1 MIRCVKTYNSKTYCY
16 QLDETREE
24 LTKLE
29 KEIVYLWNG
38 IDKWLK
44 FTICTSILVVLLISI
59 LIFMNIFSWFE
70 LFLVLP
76 LFFCWYKLCVIDEKL
91 GKAVFS
97 QIEYLKETKRIRFL
111 N

>member
-1 MIRCVKTYNSKTYCY
+1 MIKYIKTYNSKTYCY
-16 QLDETREE
+16 QLDETRED

-29 KEIVYLWNG
+29 KEIVYLWNK

-44 FTICTSILVVLLISI
+44 FTIFTDILIVLLISI
-59 LIFMNIFSWFE
+59 LMFMNIFSWLE
-70 LFLVLP
+70 LFLALP
-76 LFFCWYKLCVIDEKL
+76 LIFCWYKLCIIDEKL
-91 GKAVFS
+91 GKTVFS